1 MMGKE
6 RYVVGG
12 VLAAVIGLWT
22 MLAAPF
28 WLFTSTTG
36 IVLAISTLGLLVL
49 VGWAREVSL
58 SQAGLTASAIYLT
71 AYAMRGG
78 AGLDW
83 PFLPSAALGIGA
95 AVDTPATLMSRGD
108 YAQGKKAIEGE
119 TRLAFARCRGESGS
133 ARDICKAEVRA
144 AERVKMADLQARY
157 HGTVAAAEDAR
168 LARAKAQF
176 EVARARC
183 GVQSGEA
190 RVDCLRS
197 AREDRTRALEQAKLA
212 ST

>member
-1 MMGKE
+1 M
-6 RYVVGG
+6 RSRRQ
-12 VLAAVIGLWT
+12 IGTGYRSIIVTDPARVATRRIARPVATGRT
-22 MLAAPF
+22 MKRRTF
-28 WLFTSTTG
+28 
-36 IVLAISTLGLLVL
+36 
-49 VGWAREVSL
+49 
-58 SQAGLTASAIYLT
+58 YLT
-71 AYAMRGG
+71 S
-78 AGLDW
+78 
-83 PFLPSAALGIGA
+83 FLALFLSAAALGIGA

-108 YAQGKKAIEGE
+108 FAQGKKAIEAE
-119 TRLAFARCRGESGS
+119 TRLAYASCRNETGS
-133 ARDICKAEVRA
+133 ARDVCKAEVRA
-144 AERVKMADLQARY
+144 AERVKIADLQARY